1 MNNKQWTEHL
11 YDVLMEEAAE
21 VIQAVCKRKRFG
33 QWSQNPD
40 SHKTNQQSIN
50 DEINDFLAVVE
61 LLSRENERVHEDTL
75 HQEKK
80 MLKVRQYYDA
90 RGTYSNALNS

>member
-1 MNNKQWTEHL
+1 MSDKYIEHL

-33 QWSQNPD
+33 QWSHNPD
-40 SHKTNQQSIN
+40 SHKTNQQCIN

-80 MLKVRQYYDA
+80 MIKVRQYYDA
-90 RGTYSNALNS
+90 LNR